1 MKRFDSI
8 NVIPFI
14 DIMLVLLAIVL
25 TTASFIAKGQISI
38 ELPAANGEEP
48 ISAAKDAEIAIDHK
62 QQIFFN
68 STAIDIDELSLRLS
82 ELKKD
87 NPVILRVD
95 ASVPFK
101 VFVSVVDILKAE
113 RMNRLTIQTRRSP

>member
-1 MKRFDSI
+1 MKRFDTI

-14 DIMLVLLAIVL
+14 DIILVLLAIVL

-38 ELPAANGEEP
+38 ELPASN
-48 ISAAKDAEIAIDHK
+48 AAESKPDAKAVEITIDHK

-68 STAIDIDELSLRLS
+68 AAVVGIDELSLQLS

-95 ASVPFK
+95 AGVPFNA
-101 VFVSVVDILKAE
+101 FVSVVDILKAE
-113 RMNRLTIQTRRSP
+113 NMNRLTIQTRRAP